1 MSHTHG
7 ARYID
12 IKWLIIILNDFENSL
27 EFFKSNL
34 SFQMLNYLT
43 LFGQSLSLFSKRN
56 SSKELFLF

>member
-7 ARYID
+7 TLYID
-12 IKWLIIILNDFENSL
+12 IKWLIISLNDFENSL

-43 LFGQSLSLFSKRN
+43 LFGQSLSLLSRRN

>member
-1 MSHTHG
+1 MSHTHEV
-7 ARYID
+7 RYID
-12 IKWLIIILNDFENSL
+12 IKWLIISLNDFENSL

-43 LFGQSLSLFSKRN
+43 LFGQSLSLLSRRN